1 MAADEVTSLE
11 SRKAMLQLG
20 LEERR
25 AEVEVHRCAPSRLV
39 QRPLPARSRS

>member
-11 SRKAMLQLG
+11 ARKAALKLG

-25 AEVEVHRCAPSRLV
+25 AEVELHR
-39 QRPLPARSRS
+39 